1 MFVAG
6 TAYGPGFPMLNS
18 FDASFN
24 GTWDAFVFKLNAD
37 GDELEF
43 STYIGGS
50 DSEACRSFALDSE
63 GNLVILGQT
72 QSIDFP
78 TFNAYDDTYQGEGT
92 DCFITKLNALGT
104 DLIFSTYIG
113 GSFFDYP
120 IGMDLDSSDNI
131 YVAGQTSSFDF
142 PLVNALQP
150 EHNGHGDCFVFKMN
164 STGTN
169 LEFSTYVGGWLDDT
183 AFDIAVNESGDI
195 FVGARTRSPDFPIIN
210 AFDRT
215 HNGDYDF
222 VLFQLDPT
230 GTNLMYSTFIGGSS
244 YEWVLEMTADNS
256 GNVYIAGSTDSYDF
270 PTINAD
276 DSSPNGGGECVV
288 LKIYPSPTDGDANRF
303 SDFLF
308 FTSLSGTPI
317 IVLLLLFVGRHK
329 IRLLLLS
336 RLVLFLPYGF
346 SYRPDYLAQLS
357 WTQREFSISLGLFAI
372 KNNVNG
378 LGFEILNSYLGVF
391 LLVFIPLIA
400 YLLRI
405 AYNIAR
411 KSANFRIV
419 IYALVVFTIVGFVAF
434 FPVLGS
440 DYGSIPIPLHLLF
453 CLPIARWG
461 IPKEPR
467 DPFEGLESTTEQH
480 SEFV

>member
-1 MFVAG
+1 VIAVDVQGNMFVAG

-336 RLVLFLPYGF
+336 RIPTDPSKRARVAGYLFGVLVLFLPYGF

-405 AYNIAR
+405 A
-411 KSANFRIV
+411 
-419 IYALVVFTIVGFVAF
+419 
-434 FPVLGS
+434 
-440 DYGSIPIPLHLLF
+440 
-453 CLPIARWG
+453 
-461 IPKEPR
+461 
-467 DPFEGLESTTEQH
+467 
-480 SEFV
+480 

>member
-1 MFVAG
+1 
-6 TAYGPGFPMLNS
+6 
-18 FDASFN
+18 
-24 GTWDAFVFKLNAD
+24 
-37 GDELEF
+37 
-43 STYIGGS
+43 
-50 DSEACRSFALDSE
+50 
-63 GNLVILGQT
+63 
-72 QSIDFP
+72 
-78 TFNAYDDTYQGEGT
+78 
-92 DCFITKLNALGT
+92 
-104 DLIFSTYIG
+104 
-113 GSFFDYP
+113 
-120 IGMDLDSSDNI
+120 MDLDSSDNI

-336 RLVLFLPYGF
+336 RIPTDPSKRARVAGYLFGVLVLFLPYGF

-372 KNNVNG
+372 KNNGVYSVNCISSENCLQYRKKICELPHRHICFG
-378 LGFEILNSYLGVF
+378 RVHDCRVRSFLPCIRFRLRKYPNPTSPAILPSYRKMGNTKRTQG
-391 LLVFIPLIA
+391 PL
-400 YLLRI
+400 
-405 AYNIAR
+405 
-411 KSANFRIV
+411 
-419 IYALVVFTIVGFVAF
+419 
-434 FPVLGS
+434 
-440 DYGSIPIPLHLLF
+440 
-453 CLPIARWG
+453 
-461 IPKEPR
+461 
-467 DPFEGLESTTEQH
+467 
-480 SEFV
+480 